1 MRCRP
6 WSAVSLALLASLA
19 GGALVL
25 RARAEQPQREAQQ
38 RGLRLR
44 LERAVWLHEATDHGA
59 TAALPS
65 MPGAPAPGSRRLAV
79 ELSVFNPRPHPLD
92 FTPEELR
99 LGEGRTGT
107 EWRSST
113 EVSRPFTL
121 RPAELLF
128 LTLSFDV
135 PRTTAPLRLTWVRG
149 GERTALL
156 ATRRPLGPEVEPQG
170 WPESVEELPPG
181 SASAGDAL
189 FHGKLACVSC
199 HGDMASP
206 ENARVGPPLDGF
218 PQVGATRIAGLSAA
232 QYAYESLLNPDA
244 FLAPECPGRTPC
256 ARPSPMP
263 LYGEVLSAQEMAD
276 VIRYLVS
283 PRTGE

>member
-6 WSAVSLALLASLA
+6 WRTVSLALLASLA

-44 LERAVWLHEATDHGA
+44 LERAVWLHEATAHGA

-107 EWRSST
+107 QWPSSPQL
-113 EVSRPFTL
+113 SPPFPPHGPL
-121 RPAELLF
+121 APDGGRGWGAHGPAGPPAAPG
-128 LTLSFDV
+128 
-135 PRTTAPLRLTWVRG
+135 PRGGAPGLARERGGASTRLRLRG
-149 GERTALL
+149 RC
-156 ATRRPLGPEVEPQG
+156 PLPREARLRF
-170 WPESVEELPPG
+170 LPWG
-181 SASAGDAL
+181 HGVAG
-189 FHGKLACVSC
+189 
-199 HGDMASP
+199 
-206 ENARVGPPLDGF
+206 
-218 PQVGATRIAGLSAA
+218 
-232 QYAYESLLNPDA
+232 
-244 FLAPECPGRTPC
+244 ECPGGPAPR
-256 ARPSPMP
+256 R
-263 LYGEVLSAQEMAD
+263 
-276 VIRYLVS
+276 VS
-283 PRTGE
+283 PGGGHAHRGPERGAVRL